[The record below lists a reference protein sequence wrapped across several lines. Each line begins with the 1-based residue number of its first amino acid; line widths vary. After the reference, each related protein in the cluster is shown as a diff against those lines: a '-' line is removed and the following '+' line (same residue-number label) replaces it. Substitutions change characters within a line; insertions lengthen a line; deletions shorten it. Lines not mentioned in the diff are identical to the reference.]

1 MSKKILSIFVGIMA
15 LVLLA
20 ACAAPIGKVPAN
32 IRTMSVNGTGKI
44 TLVPDLAYISIG
56 VRSEAEE
63 VSQALNANN
72 AQAVKISETLQKLGV
87 EAKDIQTTNFNVYP
101 MQQYDMEGKV
111 SKTTY
116 VVENTVNVT
125 VRELSNLGKL
135 LDATVKAGAN
145 NIYGISFDVD
155 DKTEALDQARTM
167 AIKDAQE
174 KAKAIAEASGVSLGE
189 IQSINVYS
197 SGGVTPVYDA
207 KYGLGGAES
216 MAAEVPVSA
225 GTLIITF
232 EANLTYEIK

>member
-1 MSKKILSIFVGIMA
+1 MSKKIMSILVGIMA
-15 LVLLA
+15 LGLLA
-20 ACAAPIGKVPAN
+20 ACAAPINKQAVN
-32 IRTMSVNGTGKI
+32 IRTMSVNGTGKV
-44 TLVPDLAYISIG
+44 TLVPDIAYISIG

-63 VSQALNANN
+63 VSQALNTNN

-101 MQQYDMEGKV
+101 VQQYDGENKF
-111 SKTTY
+111 SNTTY

-155 DKTEALDQARTM
+155 DKSAALDQARTM
-167 AIKDAQE
+167 AIQDAQT
-174 KAKAIAEASGVSLGE
+174 KAKAIADASGVSLGD

-197 SGGVTPVYDA
+197 SGGVTPIYDA
-207 KYGLGGAES
+207 RYGLGGAES
-216 MAAEVPVSA
+216 AAAAVQVSA